1 MKTYKQDLTFMWGG
15 TGSLGQILPAGQME
29 TLPNDILQIQSNGV
43 VKFGT
48 LVKPLMQRMKAKL
61 VCTFT
66 PIRRVLD
73 TDDHWEDFITGGR
86 DGNDATTLDTIIN
99 RS

>member
-1 MKTYKQDLTFMWGG
+1 MWGG

-29 TLPNDILQIQSNGV
+29 VLPNDILQIQTNGV

-48 LVKPLMQRMKAKL
+48 LVKPIMQRMKAKL

-66 PIRRVLD
+66 PIRQVLD
-73 TDDHWEDFITGGR
+73 TDDHWEDFITR
-86 DGNDATTLDTIIN
+86 T
-99 RS
+99 